1 LPAEAAIETHKI
13 EAFEVQPEAR
23 LMQPIANAPR
33 LTSTS
38 SEPVREIE
46 ILDEAGARR
55 PIFIP
60 AERALTVFVDDR
72 ELVTLM
78 TLGASPELLV
88 LGFLRNQR
96 LIKDA
101 AALESI
107 SVDWRAGTAFVK
119 TRSAPH
125 EPAAVPHEPAA
136 VPHAPA
142 AVPPE
147 PNSAPLRSVAG
158 GSGQGSIYAR
168 LMPQLDT
175 MRLPDASQAR
185 VGAGTLRSVLD
196 IMRQH
201 DAIHRHARSVHS
213 CALFQHDRLLV
224 SVEDVSRHNALDTV
238 SGWMAL
244 HGIDGGD
251 KILFTTGRLTGEMII
266 KAAQCG
272 VPIVVSRNGVSTMG
286 YELAQKFGMALFG
299 RAVNR
304 RFHCYVGAE
313 RFDAE

>member
-1 LPAEAAIETHKI
+1 LPAEPAIETHKI
-13 EAFEVQPEAR
+13 EAFEVQPQAR
-23 LMQPIANAPR
+23 LMQPVANAPH

-38 SEPVREIE
+38 CEAVREIE
-46 ILDEAGARR
+46 ILDELGVRR
-55 PIFIP
+55 TIYIP
-60 AERALTVFVDDR
+60 AERALTVLVDDR

-101 AALESI
+101 ADLESI
-107 SVDWRAGTAFVK
+107 SVDWRAGTALVK
-119 TRSAPH
+119 TRPGKR
-125 EPAAVPHEPAA
+125 ELPAALP
-136 VPHAPA
+136 
-142 AVPPE
+142 
-147 PNSAPLRSVAG
+147 RIVAG
-158 GSGQGSIYAR
+158 GSGQGSIYAAMMSQLDTLR
-168 LMPQLDT
+168 LPDAGEARISGSTLRAVLDT
-175 MRLPDASQAR
+175 MR
-185 VGAGTLRSVLD
+185 
-196 IMRQH
+196 QH
-201 DAIHRHARSVHS
+201 DTIHRHARSVHS

-224 SVEDVSRHNALDTV
+224 SVEDVSRHNGLDTV

-251 KILFTTGRLTGEMII
+251 KILFTTGRLTGEMVI
-266 KAAQCG
+266 KAAQSG

-286 YELAQKFGMALFG
+286 YDLAKKFGMALFG

>member
-1 LPAEAAIETHKI
+1 VPAEPAIDTHKI
-13 EAFEVQPEAR
+13 EAFELQPQAR

-46 ILDEAGARR
+46 ILDEVGVRR
-55 PIFIP
+55 SIFIP

-101 AALESI
+101 PALESI
-107 SVDWRAGTAFVK
+107 AVDWRTSIAIVK
-119 TRSAPH
+119 TR
-125 EPAAVPHEPAA
+125 PASRDPEAA
-136 VPHAPA
+136 LP
-142 AVPPE
+142 
-147 PNSAPLRSVAG
+147 RIVAG
-158 GSGQGSIYAR
+158 GGGQGSIYAR
-168 LMPQLDT
+168 LMSQLDSL
-175 MRLPDASQAR
+175 RLPDAGEAR
-185 VGAGTLRSVLD
+185 ISTSTLRSVLD

-201 DAIHRHARSVHS
+201 DTIHRHARSVHS
-213 CALFQHDRLLV
+213 CALFQQDRLLV
-224 SVEDVSRHNALDTV
+224 SVEDVSRHNGLDTV

-266 KAAQCG
+266 KAAQCR
-272 VPIVVSRNGVSTMG
+272 VPIVVSRNGVSSMG
-286 YELAQKFGMALFG
+286 YDLAKKFGMALFG

>member
-1 LPAEAAIETHKI
+1 LPAEPAIETHKI
-13 EAFEVQPEAR
+13 EAFEVQPQAR

-33 LTSTS
+33 LTAASC
-38 SEPVREIE
+38 EAMREIE
-46 ILDEAGARR
+46 ILDEQGVRR
-55 PIFIP
+55 SLFIP
-60 AERALTVFVDDR
+60 AERALTVIMDER

-107 SVDWRAGTAFVK
+107 SVDWRAGTAIVK
-119 TRSAPH
+119 TRSATRDPK
-125 EPAAVPHEPAA
+125 AA
-136 VPHAPA
+136 
-142 AVPPE
+142 PP
-147 PNSAPLRSVAG
+147 RIVAG
-158 GSGQGSIYAR
+158 GSGQGSIYAA
-168 LMPQLDT
+168 MMSQLDT
-175 MRLPDASQAR
+175 IRLPDAGESRISGSA
-185 VGAGTLRSVLD
+185 LRTVLD

-201 DAIHRHARSVHS
+201 DTIHRHARSVHS

-224 SVEDVSRHNALDTV
+224 SVEDVSRHNGLDTV

-251 KILFTTGRLTGEMII
+251 KILFTTGRLTGEMVI
-266 KAAQCG
+266 KAAQSG

-286 YELAQKFGMALFG
+286 YDLAKKFGMALFG
-299 RAVNR
+299 RAINR

-313 RFDAE
+313 RFDTE

>member
-1 LPAEAAIETHKI
+1 MPPEAAIETHKI
-13 EAFEVQPEAR
+13 EAFEVQPQAR

-33 LTSTS
+33 LTTTS
-38 SEPVREIE
+38 CEAVREIE
-46 ILDEAGARR
+46 ILDELGVRR
-55 PIFIP
+55 SIYIP
-60 AERALTVFVDDR
+60 AERALTVIVDDR

-107 SVDWRAGTAFVK
+107 SVDWRTGTAIVK
-119 TRSAPH
+119 TRLGKRDLSAALP
-125 EPAAVPHEPAA
+125 
-136 VPHAPA
+136 
-142 AVPPE
+142 
-147 PNSAPLRSVAG
+147 RIVAG
-158 GSGQGSIYAR
+158 GSGQGSIYAA
-168 LMPQLDT
+168 MMSQLDT
-175 MRLPDASQAR
+175 IRLPDADESRISAS
-185 VGAGTLRSVLD
+185 TLRAVLD

-201 DAIHRHARSVHS
+201 DTIHRHARSVHS
-213 CALFQHDRLLV
+213 GALFQHERLLV
-224 SVEDVSRHNALDTV
+224 SVEDVSRHNGLDTV

-251 KILFTTGRLTGEMII
+251 KILFTTGRLTGEMVI
-266 KAAQCG
+266 KAAQSG

-286 YELAQKFGMALFG
+286 YDLAKKFGMALFG

>member
-1 LPAEAAIETHKI
+1 MPAEPAIETHKI
-13 EAFEVQPEAR
+13 EAFEVQPQAR
-23 LMQPIANAPR
+23 LMQPIANAPH

-38 SEPVREIE
+38 CETVREIE
-46 ILDEAGARR
+46 ILDELGVRR
-55 PIFIP
+55 SIYIP
-60 AERALTVFVDDR
+60 AERALTVIVDDR

-107 SVDWRAGTAFVK
+107 SVDWRAGTATVK
-119 TRSAPH
+119 TRLGKR
-125 EPAAVPHEPAA
+125 ELPAVLP
-136 VPHAPA
+136 
-142 AVPPE
+142 
-147 PNSAPLRSVAG
+147 RIVAS
-158 GSGQGSIYAR
+158 GSGQGSIYAA
-168 LMPQLDT
+168 MMSQLDT
-175 MRLPDASQAR
+175 LRLPDAGEAR
-185 VGAGTLRSVLD
+185 ISGSTLRAVLD

-201 DAIHRHARSVHS
+201 DTIHRHARSVHS

-224 SVEDVSRHNALDTV
+224 SVEDVSRHNGLDTV

-251 KILFTTGRLTGEMII
+251 KTLFTTGRLTGEMVI
-266 KAAQCG
+266 KAAQSG

-286 YELAQKFGMALFG
+286 YDLAKKFGMALFG

>member
-1 LPAEAAIETHKI
+1 LPAEAAIETHKL

-33 LTSTS
+33 LTAASC
-38 SEPVREIE
+38 EALREIE
-46 ILDEAGARR
+46 ILDELGVRR
-55 PIFIP
+55 AIYIP
-60 AERALTVFVDDR
+60 AERALTVFIDDR

-107 SVDWRAGTAFVK
+107 AVDWRTGTAVVK
-119 TRSAPH
+119 TRPVPRDPN
-125 EPAAVPHEPAA
+125 EPLPRIVA
-136 VPHAPA
+136 
-142 AVPPE
+142 
-147 PNSAPLRSVAG
+147 AG
-158 GSGQGSIYAR
+158 GGQGSIYAR
-168 LMPQLDT
+168 LMSELDT
-175 MRLPDASQAR
+175 IRLPDAADAR
-185 VGAGTLRSVLD
+185 VSAGALRSVLD

-213 CALFQHDRLLV
+213 CALFQQDRLVV
-224 SVEDVSRHNALDTV
+224 SVEDVSRHNGLDTV

-244 HGIDGGD
+244 HGIDGAD

-266 KAAQCG
+266 KAAQSG
-272 VPIVVSRNGVSTMG
+272 VPIVVSRNGVSSMG
-286 YELAQKFGMALFG
+286 YDLAKKFGMTLFG

>member
-1 LPAEAAIETHKI
+1 LPAEPAIETHKI
-13 EAFEVQPEAR
+13 EAFEVQPQAR

-38 SEPVREIE
+38 CEAVREIE
-46 ILDEAGARR
+46 ILDELGVRR
-55 PIFIP
+55 SIYIP
-60 AERALTVFVDDR
+60 AERALTVIVDDR

-107 SVDWRAGTAFVK
+107 SVDWRAGTAIVK
-119 TRSAPH
+119 TRLGKRDL
-125 EPAAVPHEPAA
+125 PAALP
-136 VPHAPA
+136 
-142 AVPPE
+142 
-147 PNSAPLRSVAG
+147 RIVAG
-158 GSGQGSIYAR
+158 SSGQGSIYAA
-168 LMPQLDT
+168 MMSQLDT
-175 MRLPDASQAR
+175 IRLPE
-185 VGAGTLRSVLD
+185 AGEPRISGSTLRAVLD

-201 DAIHRHARSVHS
+201 DTIHRHARSVHS

-224 SVEDVSRHNALDTV
+224 SVEDVSRHNGLDTV

-251 KILFTTGRLTGEMII
+251 KILFTTGRLTGEMVI
-266 KAAQCG
+266 KAAQSG

-286 YELAQKFGMALFG
+286 YDLAKKFGMALFG